1 MSTEH
6 TKAPGARQPLRRPA
20 LARPLAAVLII
31 REKVRGRGRG
41 PRPAR
46 NRTLR
51 GREPETL
58 LVSSPDLWGSRL
70 SRRPRE
76 RMPLI
81 YFAIPELS

>member
-1 MSTEH
+1 MRKGPATRPRPVP
-6 TKAPGARQPLRRPA
+6 APGGA
-20 LARPLAAVLII
+20 
-31 REKVRGRGRG
+31 G
-41 PRPAR
+41 
-46 NRTLR
+46 
-51 GREPETL
+51 EPETL